1 MGRPCRQYRRAPFPW
16 CVMSPTLG
24 TVRHLRLVSE
34 SGMPQQVAA
43 PPTWRN
49 PINDFLT
56 NLRIAGAPKPTITLR
71 SYHLRRFAA
80 DSAADPWNVTASDL
94 RAHIMRHD
102 WSPSTIKT
110 FRSTMREFYRWAV
123 LEELTDHNPADRLPR
138 VRVPAGLPR
147 PAEQEQLDQALATAD
162 DRMRL
167 MLRLAAH
174 AGLRCREIAR
184 VHSKDIVP
192 DLMGSSLRVH
202 GKGGRDRFVP
212 IPDDLACELL
222 QHEGF
227 VFPGQEDGH
236 LSAAYVSKLIS
247 RALPGA
253 TAHQL
258 RHRYA
263 TRAYQLG
270 GRDLRAVQTLLGH
283 ASVATTQIYTA
294 VDERSLRT
302 AALAAAA

>member
-1 MGRPCRQYRRAPFPW
+1 
-16 CVMSPTLG
+16 MSPQLG
-24 TVRHLRLVSE
+24 SVRHLHLVPE
-34 SGMPQQVAA
+34 SGMPHHLTA
-43 PPTWRN
+43 PDTWQR
-49 PINDFLT
+49 PIESFLN
-56 NLRIAGAPKPTITLR
+56 NLRIAGSPQPTITLR
-71 SYHLRRFAA
+71 SYHLRRFAI
-80 DSAADPWNVTASDL
+80 DSHTEPWSITTADL
-94 RAHIMRHD
+94 RDHIMRHQ

-123 LEELTDHNPADRLPR
+123 LEELTTHNPAERLPR

-147 PAEQEQLDQALATAD
+147 PADDHILTTALEQAD
-162 DRMRL
+162 LRVTL

-184 VHSKDIVP
+184 VHVDDVVV
-192 DLMGSSLRVH
+192 DLVGYSLRVH
-202 GKGGRDRFVP
+202 GKGGRDRLVP
-212 IPDDLACELL
+212 ITDDLAHEIL
-222 QHEGF
+222 QHDGY
-227 VFPGQEDGH
+227 VFPGQDNGH

-270 GRDLRAVQTLLGH
+270 GRDIRAVQTLLGH
-283 ASVATTQIYTA
+283 ASVATTQVYTA
-294 VDERSLRT
+294 VDELSLRR
-302 AALAAAA
+302 AALAAA